1 MLSLT
6 QILLTMKRISFAAS
20 ICAIMFLFGSC
31 STTVVNGD
39 DPTPQPGHADGKLH
53 IRLTANDYTR
63 AGEDGTV
70 TSLHIAFYNSDECM
84 GVEEA
89 EWLGGDKGYEV
100 DVPATPGKRPDK
112 IVAFA
117 NLDGADVAKVN
128 CGLSTLD
135 QVIATGFES
144 ADKGL
149 VMSSSRYFDADG
161 KDMLAT
167 ALSDANYDGDA
178 VAIAL
183 ERVAAKVK
191 FTNGIAG
198 NQSVEMNKGA
208 TKDKHTLVLTIDGWG
223 LSAVEKSSSLV
234 KRMSWHATKPWSG
247 WNVDGKSYWAH
258 SVSWD
263 NTVTFPVAGETAP
276 VEGYTLS
283 YPKYSE
289 LTNAY
294 GAEVLTH
301 ETTRPPE
308 DYTKDNA
315 VASVIIKGHYTLDG
329 TAQTFY
335 RYVDGI
341 YTEDELWETLSQQQ
355 NVAFDTN
362 GYSKYPVAAFK
373 QDTRLINVAG
383 VPSNYFTI
391 QFNENAPLDRYYD
404 RNKKK
409 LSDYE
414 PSEVNQKL
422 IESVG
427 FVEKFEM
434 GKCAFIVPIRHKNY
448 DADAETQAEGAYGL
462 VRNHFYNLTLKSIEG
477 IGTGVASDNDLV
489 LESDFES
496 ALPQY
501 KVNVTITVNPWETM
515 NQDVNIKK

>member
-1 MLSLT
+1 
-6 QILLTMKRISFAAS
+6 MKRTSFAAS
-20 ICAIMFLFGSC
+20 VCAVMFLFGSC

-39 DPTPQPGHADGKLH
+39 DPNPQPGQTEGKLH
-53 IRLTANDYTR
+53 IHLTANDYTR
-63 AGEDGTV
+63 AMEEGTV
-70 TSLHIAFYNSDECM
+70 ASLHIAFYYGDECM
-84 GVEEA
+84 GIQEA
-89 EWLGGDKGYEV
+89 EVSDDGYVV

-117 NLDGADVAKVN
+117 NLDDADVAKVN
-128 CGLSTLD
+128 CGFSALD
-135 QVIATGFES
+135 KVLATGFES
-144 ADKGL
+144 AGKGL
-149 VMSSSRYFDADG
+149 VMSSARYFEADG

-167 ALSDANYDGDA
+167 SLSDANYDGDA
-178 VAIAL
+178 VAIFL

-191 FTNGIAG
+191 FTNGITG
-198 NQSVEMNKGA
+198 NQSVEMNKAA
-208 TKDKHTLVLTIDGWG
+208 TKDKRTLVLTIDGWG
-223 LSAVEKSSSLV
+223 LSAIEKSSSLV
-234 KRMSWHATKPWSG
+234 KSMSWPATGLWTGWSG
-247 WNVDGKSYWAH
+247 DHQSHWAH

-263 NTVTFPVAGETAP
+263 NAVTFPVAGQTAP
-276 VEGYTLS
+276 AEGYTLS

-289 LTNAY
+289 LTNAD
-294 GAEVLTH
+294 GSEVLTH
-301 ETTRPPE
+301 ETTRPAE
-308 DYTKDNA
+308 DYARDNA

-362 GYSKYPVAAFK
+362 GSSKYSVAAFK
-373 QDTRLINVAG
+373 EDARLINVAG

-391 QFNENAPLDRYYD
+391 QFDEYSPLDVYYD
-404 RNKKK
+404 RNRKK

-414 PSEVNQKL
+414 LSEVNQKL

-427 FVEKFEM
+427 YVEKFEM

-448 DADAETQAEGAYGL
+448 DADVETQAEGAYGL

-477 IGTGVASDNDLV
+477 IGAGVASDNDLV

-501 KVNVTITVNPWETM
+501 EVNMTITVNPWETM
-515 NQDVNIKK
+515 NQDINIKK

>member
-1 MLSLT
+1 
-6 QILLTMKRISFAAS
+6 MKRISFAAS
-20 ICAIMFLFGSC
+20 VCAIMFLFGSC

-39 DPTPQPGHADGKLH
+39 DPAPQPGQTEGKLH

-63 AGEDGTV
+63 AVEDGSV
-70 TSLHIAFYNSDECM
+70 TSLHIAFYNGDECM
-84 GVEEA
+84 GVQEA
-89 EWLGGDKGYEV
+89 EANDGGYVV

-128 CGLSTLD
+128 CAFSVLD
-135 QVIATGFES
+135 KVVATGFES

-149 VMSSSRYFDADG
+149 VMSSARYFDADG
-161 KDMLAT
+161 NDMLAVPLT
-167 ALSDANYDGDA
+167 TANYDGDA

-191 FTNGIAG
+191 FTNGITE
-198 NQSVEMNKGA
+198 NLTETMKKGA
-208 TKDKHTLVLTIDGWG
+208 TEETRTFVLTIDGWG
-223 LSAVEKSSSLV
+223 LSAIEKSSSLV
-234 KRMSWHATKPWSG
+234 KRISWHATKPWAG
-247 WNVDGKSYWAH
+247 WNVEGKSYWAH

-263 NTVTFPVAGETAP
+263 NTVAFPVAGETAP
-276 VEGYTLS
+276 AEGYTLS

-289 LTNAY
+289 LTNVD
-294 GAEVLTH
+294 GSEVLTH
-301 ETTRPPE
+301 ETTRPAE
-308 DYTKDNA
+308 DYAKDNA

-329 TAQTFY
+329 TAATFY

-355 NVAFDTN
+355 NVAFAP
-362 GYSKYPVAAFK
+362 GGVAKYPAAAFK
-373 QDTRLINVAG
+373 EDARLINVAG

-391 QFNENAPLDRYYD
+391 QFDKDSPLDVYYD
-404 RNKKK
+404 RNGKK

-414 PSEVNQKL
+414 LSEVNQKL

-477 IGTGVASDNDLV
+477 IGIGVASDNDLV

-501 KVNVTITVNPWETM
+501 KVNVTITVNPWEAM

>member
-1 MLSLT
+1 
-6 QILLTMKRISFAAS
+6 MKRIFFAAS

-39 DPTPQPGHADGKLH
+39 DPTPQPGQTEGKLN

-63 AGEDGTV
+63 AVEDGSV

-89 EWLGGDKGYEV
+89 KWLGADKGYEV

-112 IVAFA
+112 IVVFA

-128 CGLSTLD
+128 CGFSALD
-135 QVIATGFES
+135 KVVATGFES

-198 NQSVEMNKGA
+198 NQSVEMNKGV
-208 TKDKHTLVLTIDGWG
+208 TKDKRTLVLTLDGWG

-234 KRMSWHATKPWSG
+234 KSISWHATKPWAG
-247 WNVDGKSYWAH
+247 WNVTGKSYWAH

-263 NTVTFPVAGETAP
+263 NTVSFPVAGETAP
-276 VEGYTLS
+276 AEGYTLS

-329 TAQTFY
+329 TVATFY
-335 RYVDGI
+335 KYGDGI
-341 YTEDELWETLSQQQ
+341 YTEAEEDDLWNVFLGASEGIFYDVYEKPNLAFFKSAVKLVPVNGTGLYHLQLTEEVTESKGDESWAVWIYDSEGRRL
-355 NVAFDTN
+355 
-362 GYSKYPVAAFK
+362 
-373 QDTRLINVAG
+373 QDYDG
-383 VPSNYFTI
+383 V
-391 QFNENAPLDRYYD
+391 NA
-404 RNKKK
+404 N
-409 LSDYE
+409 
-414 PSEVNQKL
+414 L
-422 IESVG
+422 IERVG

-462 VRNHFYNLTLKSIEG
+462 VRNHFYTLTLKSIEG
-477 IGTGVASDNDLV
+477 IGAGVASDNDLV

>member
-1 MLSLT
+1 
-6 QILLTMKRISFAAS
+6 MKRTSFAAS
-20 ICAIMFLFGSC
+20 VCAVMFLFGSC

-39 DPTPQPGHADGKLH
+39 DPNPQLGQTEGKLH
-53 IRLTANDYTR
+53 IHLTANDYTR
-63 AGEDGTV
+63 AMEEGTV
-70 TSLHIAFYNSDECM
+70 ASLHIAFYYGDECM
-84 GVEEA
+84 GIQEA
-89 EWLGGDKGYEV
+89 EVSDDGYVV

-117 NLDGADVAKVN
+117 NLDDADVAKVN
-128 CGLSTLD
+128 CGFSALD
-135 QVIATGFES
+135 KVLATGFES
-144 ADKGL
+144 AGKGL
-149 VMSSSRYFDADG
+149 VMSSARYFEADG

-167 ALSDANYDGDA
+167 SLSDANYDGDA
-178 VAIAL
+178 VAIFL

-191 FTNGIAG
+191 FTNGITG
-198 NQSVEMNKGA
+198 NQSVEMNKAA
-208 TKDKHTLVLTIDGWG
+208 TKDKRTLVLTIDGWG
-223 LSAVEKSSSLV
+223 LSAIEKSSSLV
-234 KRMSWHATKPWSG
+234 KSMSWPATGLWTGWSG
-247 WNVDGKSYWAH
+247 DHQSHWAH

-263 NTVTFPVAGETAP
+263 NAVTFPVAGQTAP
-276 VEGYTLS
+276 AEGYTLS

-289 LTNAY
+289 LTNAD
-294 GAEVLTH
+294 GSEVLTH
-301 ETTRPPE
+301 ETTRPAE
-308 DYTKDNA
+308 DYARDNA

-362 GYSKYPVAAFK
+362 GSSKYSVAAFK
-373 QDTRLINVAG
+373 EDARLINVAG

-391 QFNENAPLDRYYD
+391 QFDEYSPLDVYYD
-404 RNKKK
+404 RNRKK

-414 PSEVNQKL
+414 LSEVNQKL

-427 FVEKFEM
+427 YVEKFEM

-448 DADAETQAEGAYGL
+448 DADVETQAEGAYGL

-477 IGTGVASDNDLV
+477 IGAGVASDNDLV

-501 KVNVTITVNPWETM
+501 EVNMTITVNPWETM
-515 NQDVNIKK
+515 NQDINIKK